1 MQNQQKLKDSPAL
14 CMVAAGLLEDGS
26 STMYVAAAN
35 PLEEAALGRLNPN
48 RRWQQTKRIASA
60 PVRACAPALSY
71 IMLKAGLMPTAQLG
85 GSKAVILGPITNIIV
100 Y

>member
-1 MQNQQKLKDSPAL
+1 MDAFFCPVNFFKNAYEITEQPAKSMKNKMFTAL

-60 PVRACAPALSY
+60 L
-71 IMLKAGLMPTAQLG
+71 L
-85 GSKAVILGPITNIIV
+85 
-100 Y
+100 

>member
-1 MQNQQKLKDSPAL
+1 
-14 CMVAAGLLEDGS
+14 MVAAGLLEDGS

-85 GSKAVILGPITNIIV
+85 GSKEIVTLGMCMRDCIQGEPVVEPIRYNQF
-100 Y
+100 

>member
-14 CMVAAGLLEDGS
+14 CMAAAGLLEDGS

-48 RRWQQTKRIASA
+48 RGRRSA
-60 PVRACAPALSY
+60 TDPTV
-71 IMLKAGLMPTAQLG
+71 GLIIKKIPWKIIRETF
-85 GSKAVILGPITNIIV
+85 NIIIHKFSSTSSNLSIF